1 MAVVDSRCCN
11 GPLRHKRENLMNN
24 KIWPWPYDLV
34 RSGALVLLALGC
46 LVASGC
52 TFLAMAGQQ
61 AVGVPVPPRYVGLK
75 KQSVAIVVYANQAVT
90 FMYPQ
95 AAQEVSSFVSNE
107 MQAKIPSI
115 RLLPYMDVLAWQR
128 HTPGWQALPVKSIG
142 RHFGVNRVLY
152 LELVHYR
159 THAPGARH
167 LMQGRIE
174 ANVFVYNT
182 QIPGSGLVFSTHL
195 NTLFPQ
201 SGPEP
206 VFDSDNNVVR
216 MRTLELF
223 SRDLTRMFYTWRT
236 YGNHPHE

>member
-1 MAVVDSRCCN
+1 
-11 GPLRHKRENLMNN
+11 MND
-24 KIWPWPYDLV
+24 KTWLKSQYVV
-34 RSGALVLLALGC
+34 RSGAVFLLAVGC
-46 LVASGC
+46 LMACGC
-52 TFLAMAGQQ
+52 SFLAMAGQK

-75 KQSVAIVVYANQAVT
+75 KQSVAIVVYANQAIA

-95 AAQEVSSFVSNE
+95 AAQEVCSFVSNE

-115 RLLPYMDVLAWQR
+115 RLLPCADVLAWQR
-128 HTPGWQALPVKSIG
+128 HTPGWQALPVKTIG
-142 RHFGVNRVLY
+142 RHFGVSRVLY

-159 THAPGARH
+159 SHAPGARH

-182 QIPGSGLVFSTHL
+182 KIPGSGLVFSSHL
-195 NTLFPQ
+195 NTLFPR

-223 SRDLTRMFYTWRT
+223 SRNLTRMFYTWRT

>member
-1 MAVVDSRCCN
+1 MNDKIRHWFRAFVRWYAVF
-11 GPLRHKRENLMNN
+11 
-24 KIWPWPYDLV
+24 I
-34 RSGALVLLALGC
+34 LAVGFAAAGGC
-46 LVASGC
+46 S
-52 TFLAMAGQQ
+52 FLAMAGQQ
-61 AVGVPVPPRYVGLK
+61 AVGVPVPPRYVGMK
-75 KQSVAIVVYANQAVT
+75 KQSVAIVVYANQAIT

-95 AAQEVSSFVSNE
+95 VAQEVSSFVSNE

-115 RLLPYMDVLAWQR
+115 HMLPYADVLAWQR
-128 HTPGWQALPVKSIG
+128 HTPGWQALLVKSIG
-142 RHFGVNRVLY
+142 RHFGVSRVLY

-159 THAPGARH
+159 SHAPGARH

-182 QIPGSGLVFSTHL
+182 KIPGSGLVFSTHL
-195 NTLFPQ
+195 NTLYPQ

-223 SRDLTRMFYTWRT
+223 SRDLTRMFYTWRN

>member
-1 MAVVDSRCCN
+1 MNDKAWYWSHNAVRC
-11 GPLRHKRENLMNN
+11 
-24 KIWPWPYDLV
+24 V
-34 RSGALVLLALGC
+34 VVLLVALGC
-46 LVASGC
+46 LVVGGC
-52 TFLAMAGQQ
+52 SFLAMAGQK

-75 KQSVAIVVYANQAVT
+75 KQSVAIVVYANQAIT

-95 AAQEVSSFVSNE
+95 APQEVSAFVGNE

-115 RLLPYMDVLAWQR
+115 HLLPYADVLAWQR

-142 RHFGVNRVLY
+142 KHFGVHRVLY

-159 THAPGARH
+159 SHAPGARH

-182 QIPGSGLVFSTHL
+182 QIPGSGLVFSAHL
-195 NTLFPQ
+195 NTLFPK

-206 VFDSDNNVVR
+206 VYDSDNNVVR
-216 MRTLELF
+216 MHTLERF
-223 SRDLTRMFYTWRT
+223 SRNLTRMFYTWRT